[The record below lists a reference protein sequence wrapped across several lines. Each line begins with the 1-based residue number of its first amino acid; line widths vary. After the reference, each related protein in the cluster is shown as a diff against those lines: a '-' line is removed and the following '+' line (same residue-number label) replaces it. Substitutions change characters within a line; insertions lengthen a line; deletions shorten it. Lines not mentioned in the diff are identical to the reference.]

1 MPTSPGPMLTAL
13 ESLWERLRDEVS
25 ELPPIRPTI
34 SPTTRKQG
42 HGPQRWTKDDDGVVT
57 GLVVTAD
64 VMREGPEAVLE
75 HVLHEAAH
83 LLNWTRGVSDTTM
96 RGAYHNQ
103 TFLTAA
109 EEVGLEWPEGAT
121 RVQGKGYVNPVLST
135 ETRRRYRRDLVALD
149 AAIEAVL
156 PHMVLPASGSH
167 VERTPARL
175 TLKCQC
181 EPPRTFRIS
190 RTVAAAGPI
199 ICGVCTRP
207 FIED

>member
-13 ESLWERLRDEVS
+13 GSLWERLRDEVS
-25 ELPPIRPTI
+25 DLPPIRPSI

-42 HGPQRWTKDDDGVVT
+42 HGPQRWTRGDDGVVT

-83 LLNWTRGVSDTTM
+83 VLNWVRDRADTTM

-103 TFLTAA
+103 TFLSAA
-109 EEVGLEWPEGAT
+109 EEVGLAWPEGAT
-121 RVQGKGYVNPVLST
+121 RVQGKGYVNPVLSN
-135 ETRRRYRRDLVALD
+135 EARRRHQKDLAALD
-149 AAIEAVL
+149 DAIAAVL
-156 PHMVLPASGSH
+156 PHLVLPASGSH
-167 VERTPARL
+167 VDRTPARL

-199 ICGVCTRP
+199 ICGVCKKP
-207 FIED
+207 FTED